1 MKNYLHFGQQWQAI
15 ESDLAKERMKTAQSD
30 RTNLTGV
37 QNFAQANEKG
47 KVRDIIAKR
56 VGLGSGYNYQKAL
69 QVVEF
74 LDRLCE
80 SEKTEIA
87 KALKRILNESSINA
101 AHKVLSMADKE
112 RERILELIASNKAL
126 TIKEAQKLLKD
137 LNPPPETEIQLAEG
151 MKMKVDRTS
160 PICPGL
166 KGEITS
172 LPNSSSAIVFF
183 EDGTRQMVDRGYI
196 KPALEDLPQ
205 SLIARSTRV
214 SSPTTPTTQSQ
225 TTEKTQSQTTS
236 FDEPKSVKEELD
248 KKQEELGLGKRRQ
261 SVLPESDRLD
271 DWQHQNP
278 TDIDDRP
285 FTNPIS
291 FTEEDSQELT
301 ILVANIKKTV
311 KFLRKE
317 DYRSIGYAIVQNKPE
332 GVEELIKTF
341 AKNRAT
347 KKLVIIAQP
356 LLNR

>member
-1 MKNYLHFGQQWQAI
+1 MKLELATVPIEVRAFESIEEEIRFLLSKNATRTKTVFQKVREGQQWQEI

-37 QNFAQANEKG
+37 ENFPHADEKG
-47 KVRDIIAKR
+47 KTRDIIARR
-56 VGLGSGYNYQKAL
+56 VGLGSGRNYQKAL

-74 LDRLCE
+74 IDRLCE

-87 KALKRILNESSINA
+87 EALKRILNESSINA
-101 AHKVLSMADKE
+101 AHKVLSMTDKE

-126 TIKEAQKLLKD
+126 TIKEAQKILKD
-137 LNPPPETEIQLAEG
+137 QNPPPKTEVLAEG
-151 MKMKVDRTS
+151 MRILVDRAS

-172 LPNSSSAIVFF
+172 LPNSSSAIVLF

-205 SLIARSTRV
+205 SLIERSTRV

-236 FDEPKSVKEELD
+236 FDEPKSAKEKLD

-261 SVLPESDRLD
+261 SILPESDRILRNSSRINRKRSDRQYRGCPTPTSQSIYCSQSVELLD
-271 DWQHQNP
+271 
-278 TDIDDRP
+278 
-285 FTNPIS
+285 
-291 FTEEDSQELT
+291 
-301 ILVANIKKTV
+301 
-311 KFLRKE
+311 
-317 DYRSIGYAIVQNKPE
+317 
-332 GVEELIKTF
+332 
-341 AKNRAT
+341 KNA
-347 KKLVIIAQP
+347 LD
-356 LLNR
+356 